1 VVPLLREEA
10 TDALADE
17 RFLRL
22 ARDLEDGLSA
32 RQRLASE
39 RQPRMRAATEL
50 RKPSGMK
57 RMFEEIARQTPQEI
71 GTAELLDTYL
81 Q

>member
-1 VVPLLREEA
+1 MLSRMSA
-10 TDALADE
+10 SSALQ
-17 RFLRL
+17 
-22 ARDLEDGLSA
+22 GVSMTGSA
-32 RQRLASE
+32 FVSASPRTAASE
-39 RQPRMRAATEL
+39 RQPRKRAATEL

-71 GTAELLDTYL
+71 GTAEPLDTYL